1 MEKLEAGCCQ
11 RQCIDEDA
19 EIVRVLQDN
28 VRVNPVTRSVEFYDD
43 YGVKLVLRNLDK
55 RDLDIFSRKFRT
67 Y

>member
-1 MEKLEAGCCQ
+1 MEKPETSYGEN
-11 RQCIDEDA
+11 QCIDENA

-28 VRVNPVTRSVEFYDD
+28 VRVNVSTRSVEFYDE
-43 YGVKLVLRNLDK
+43 YGVKLVLRNLDE